1 MTVLSMTAARH
12 NFSII
17 ANQVIFG
24 GQRIYIKKNG
34 KPAFAMVSI
43 EDVKALEALEN
54 RIDLK
59 DALKS
64 LKEPGSI
71 PLKNLKKKLQI

>member
-12 NFSII
+12 DFSII
-17 ANQVIFG
+17 ANQVMFG

-71 PLKNLKKKLQI
+71 SLKNLKKKLRI

>member
-12 NFSII
+12 NFSVI

-24 GQRIYIKKNG
+24 GQRIYIKMNG

-71 PLKNLKKKLQI
+71 SLKNLKKKLRI

>member
-17 ANQVIFG
+17 ANQVMFG

-34 KPAFAMVSI
+34 KPAFAMVSL

-71 PLKNLKKKLQI
+71 SLKNLKKKLRI

>member
-12 NFSII
+12 DFSII

-71 PLKNLKKKLQI
+71 SLKNLKKKLRI

>member
-1 MTVLSMTAARH
+1 MTAARH
-12 NFSII
+12 NFSVI
-17 ANQVIFG
+17 ANQVMFG

-34 KPAFAMVSI
+34 KPAFAMVSL

-71 PLKNLKKKLQI
+71 SLKNLKKKLQI

>member
-1 MTVLSMTAARH
+1 MTAARH

-64 LKEPGSI
+64 LKEAGSI
-71 PLKNLKKKLQI
+71 SLKNLKKKLQI

>member
-1 MTVLSMTAARH
+1 MTAARH

-17 ANQVIFG
+17 ANQVMFG

-34 KPAFAMVSI
+34 KPAFAMVSL

-71 PLKNLKKKLQI
+71 SLKNLKKKLRI